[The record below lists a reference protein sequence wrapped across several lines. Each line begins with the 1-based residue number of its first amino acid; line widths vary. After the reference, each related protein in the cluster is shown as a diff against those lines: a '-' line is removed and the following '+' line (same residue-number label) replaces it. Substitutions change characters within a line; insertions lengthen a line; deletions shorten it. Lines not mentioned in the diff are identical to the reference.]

1 MWKGWNLFQDAAKVQ
16 IQFDWCKSGPALVVE
31 WRKSGLTDYIFT
43 NTSKVYIVVLCIII
57 FI

>member
-1 MWKGWNLFQDAAKVQ
+1 MRKGLNLFQDAAKVQ
-16 IQFDWCKSGPALVVE
+16 IRFDRCKSGPALVVE

-43 NTSKVYIVVLCIII
+43 NISKVCIVVLCIII